1 MNSNYS
7 NRNHTTE
14 TANSPTVP
22 FTEECMGKLLTAYK
36 SLRDLENL
44 LSLIAGIDPSNGLLS
59 NLQHM
64 DYLIQNLS
72 PLYDRN
78 LDYDKQI
85 YTKILEN
92 DALSIPAKA
101 HILLGSLE
109 ENCIPYTESELSNDE
124 LIMKRAAMPKDTRQ
138 RTSVFTVENMT
149 DLLDG
154 ILRLLQSR

>member
-1 MNSNYS
+1 MIPDKEETFMNSNYS

-78 LDYDKQI
+78 LDYDDDSWDI
-85 YTKILEN
+85 
-92 DALSIPAKA
+92 
-101 HILLGSLE
+101 
-109 ENCIPYTESELSNDE
+109 
-124 LIMKRAAMPKDTRQ
+124 
-138 RTSVFTVENMT
+138 RTAFLNYPDKVLVTPGQDS
-149 DLLDG
+149 
-154 ILRLLQSR
+154 